1 MPTQKP
7 RATNQQTSAQFYES
21 YEPDSLAPVSEN
33 AEPSDRQLDQPRRR
47 RGRYPIVKR
56 PATNSDLFPD
66 GEINR
71 MASNRLIW
79 EGCNILTQGENLGW
93 VQSGDG
99 SPYYESPVAKG
110 KGYVSFWVTNDLH
123 AKHPAVLEGEA
134 ALALIEQFDIRA
146 ACMHLIYAAH
156 ATQLERPWEQSFVLS
171 DTQLERYLGL
181 DQNRNFKNKQQKLQ
195 LMLEMA
201 KQPCHLLVYVSWP
214 DQGKVKAFTVSRTW
228 LWEIAEPMLHFQ
240 ECLAGDDGQALGEKH
255 LVGFTLRI
263 RCGYWAQYF
272 LNQERLQDK
281 CGYYEYGILSQ
292 GVLSDIMSTW
302 HHYEGAARLMTWLL
316 FKTRVNRNSPLTV
329 EMLMKVAFGEK
340 LVESAKEG
348 FRQRAKLVRLWTT
361 SLKVLL
367 EKGWG
372 LNPDPE
378 TYPFQY
384 WPESYS
390 SEPLNQIPDDPE
402 QAAEFWAED
411 AAKSTGKR
419 LTDTTKR
426 TRASFDQLLS
436 SKLWIQPPAAIA
448 EKLDEIDVYRKPQRE
463 KLLSKASAVSEA
475 QALSGG
481 AMGQILELMS
491 SEAKTKGNTGGEAI
505 ELTGELV
512 KQMRTARKLSQR
524 DLASL
529 TNISQKMI
537 SMIENGERSI
547 SSVNRE
553 RLLKAFQQQI

>member
-7 RATNQQTSAQFYES
+7 RATNQQTSAQSYES
-21 YEPDSLAPVSEN
+21 YEPDSLAPAEN

-47 RGRYPIVKR
+47 RGRYPTVKR

-240 ECLAGDDGQALGEKH
+240 ECLAGEDGQALGEKH

-281 CGYYEYGILSQ
+281 SGYYEYGILSQ

-316 FKTRVNRNSPLTV
+316 FKTRVNRNSPLIV
-329 EMLMKVAFGEK
+329 ETLMKVAFGEK

-426 TRASFDQLLS
+426 TRASFEQLLS

-448 EKLDEIDVYRKPQRE
+448 EKLDAIDVYRKPQHE
-463 KLLSKASAVSEA
+463 KLSSRTSAVPEA
-475 QALSGG
+475 QALSSG
-481 AMGQILELMS
+481 AMGQILGLMS
-491 SEAKTKGNTGGEAI
+491 PQAKTKGNTGEEAI

-512 KQMRTARKLSQR
+512 KQMRTARRLSQR

-537 SMIENGERSI
+537 SMIETGERSI